1 MRSDVEEKAT
11 LPSGLEEGTL
21 AIEVKDLTKVFKLY
35 SRPSDMLRE
44 FITSRPHHNEY
55 IALQNISFSLKHGEV
70 VGILGRN
77 GAGKSTLL
85 KIIAG
90 VLDHDAGTYQVNGRV
105 AALLELGS
113 GFSPEY
119 TGRDNIVFG
128 GMCLG
133 MKKEEILAKMD
144 SIIEFSELEAVID
157 QPFKTYSTG
166 MKARLTFATAISVE
180 AEILI
185 IDEALSVGDALF
197 AEKCFKRIKEI
208 AASGVTIFFVTHSLG
223 QVYDLCNR
231 ALLLDK
237 GKLICDGLPRFVGH
251 EYEALLARDRSKK
264 SGSSLQETVLSRGN
278 IDSAMTAKMDAYV
291 KQIALTDA
299 EGDVVTTMHFGE
311 KYGVFI
317 QVVFNKEIP
326 RAGVSFRVETPSGLV
341 VFGDATSLKGINIVG
356 KEGEVK
362 NYVFKFRNVLAPG
375 QYLVGGGVVE
385 VFDDSFNVLHVIRGD
400 ALLAAVGSPVNGLVN
415 LECEFEHYMDLN
427 TV

>member
-1 MRSDVEEKAT
+1 MRSDQPSKVIVESVTDE
-11 LPSGLEEGTL
+11 SI
-21 AIEVKDLTKVFKLY
+21 AIEVKDLSKVFKLY
-35 SRPSDMLRE
+35 NRPSDMIRE
-44 FITSRPHHNEY
+44 FITGSSYHSEY
-55 IALQNISFSLKHGEV
+55 KALQNISFTLKHGEV
-70 VGILGRN
+70 VGVLGRN

-90 VLDHDAGTYQVNGRV
+90 VLDYDDGSYSVNGRV

-133 MKKEEILAKMD
+133 MKKEEILAKVD
-144 SIIEFSELEAVID
+144 SIIEFSELEDVID

-166 MKARLTFATAISVE
+166 VKARLTFATAISVE

-197 AEKCFKRIKEI
+197 SEKCFKRIKEI

-223 QVYDLCNR
+223 QVYELCNR
-231 ALLLDK
+231 ALLLDT
-237 GKLICDGLPRFVGH
+237 GKLVCDGLPRFVGH

-264 SGSSLQETVLSRGN
+264 AGKNLQQTVLSRGN
-278 IDSAMTAKMDAYV
+278 LDASATKNIDAYV
-291 KQIALTDA
+291 KQIALTDE
-299 EGDVVTTMHFGE
+299 EGDVVTTMHYGE
-311 KYGVFI
+311 TYGVFLQI
-317 QVVFNKEIP
+317 HYNKDIP
-326 RAGVSFRVETPSGLV
+326 RAGVSFRLETPSGLV
-341 VFGDATSLKGINIVG
+341 VFGDATSLQGINIVG

-375 QYLVGGGVVE
+375 QYLIGGGVVE
-385 VFDDSFNVLHVIRGD
+385 VFDDSFNILHVIRGD
-400 ALLAAVGSPVNGLVN
+400 ALLAAVGPPVNGLVN
-415 LECEFEHYMDLN
+415 LECEFEHLMDLN
-427 TV
+427 KI